1 MTIEDCTINKCIYL
15 IKDIEKKYGKDI
27 FKQNQKRKFI
37 GIIKDFTE
45 SDYDSKNLLLQLI
58 DADVFIYL
66 NKHTKRKGLFYILSS
81 KILEDNGCTKRQINN
96 FIYSFGLNNWQENK
110 ARNKKFMKLLFLLIP
125 LFSVSFIIIA
135 FLINYKSYYRTA
147 YDKLV
152 RGGDLNIQ
160 QYSFHLDNYFISK
173 TEITE
178 KEYYL
183 IMNDIETDSQLPI
196 TQITWYD
203 AINFC
208 NRKSE
213 IENLEQV
220 YSISDDNIVT
230 ADFSKNGYRLP
241 TKLEWYWAAISRS
254 NKNKPDYAGILQYGQ
269 YDYYQNQHSIID
281 EISWYIENSNEE
293 IHPVASKKA
302 NKLGLFD
309 MTGNVSELCWDNYWE
324 IANLEMQSEYN
335 NYKGPEENNY
345 KTLMGG
351 FFGNSQEQ
359 VKLIN
364 TRKKIKPTSKEV
376 YVGFRVARSYKR
388 KSTSE

>member
-213 IENLEQV
+213 IEKLEQV

-335 NYKGPEENNY
+335 NYK
-345 KTLMGG
+345 
-351 FFGNSQEQ
+351 
-359 VKLIN
+359 
-364 TRKKIKPTSKEV
+364 
-376 YVGFRVARSYKR
+376 
-388 KSTSE
+388 

>member
-196 TQITWYD
+196 TQITWND
-203 AINFC
+203 DINFC

>member
-213 IENLEQV
+213 IEKLEQV